1 MLKELSELPGVSGDE
16 HLVSDYIKKA
26 ISGHVSEITEDDYGN
41 LIVRKGN
48 PTRPRIMLA
57 AHMDEVGFMITGI
70 DKGGLLKFKTIGLS
84 PQVVPGKRV
93 IIGRNRVPGVIGNK
107 PIHQSKKE
115 DLEKIQ
121 EIKTLSIDIGTN
133 SKETAQ
139 KIVDI
144 GALGTFDTD
153 FREQGDF
160 IYGKAFDNRLGCYIL
175 VQMILR
181 TDLPLYYAFT
191 VQEEAGLR
199 GARIAAYRISPD
211 LGIAVDTTSS
221 GEWPSEKDVPLYP
234 ELGKGPAL
242 TITDSSLICDR
253 NLVRLIEKTATDH
266 NLPYQFKRPM
276 IGGTDAGPIHLTK
289 EGVPCAVVAVPARY
303 IHSPMSIASKKDVD
317 TEIELLSLTVGNM
330 LNEYAVKS
338 QPVV

>member
-16 HLVSDYIKKA
+16 HLVSDYIKNA

-41 LIVRKGN
+41 LIVRKGD
-48 PTRPRIMLA
+48 PARPRIMLA
-57 AHMDEVGFMITGI
+57 AHMDEVGFMITGAE
-70 DKGGLLKFKTIGLS
+70 KSGLLKFKTIGLS

-93 IIGRNRVPGVIGNK
+93 IIGRSKVPGVIGNK
-107 PIHQSKKE
+107 PVHHSKKE

-121 EIKTLSIDIGTN
+121 EIKTLSIDIGAN
-133 SKETAQ
+133 SKETAL
-139 KIVDI
+139 KIVEI
-144 GALGTFDTD
+144 GELGTFDTD
-153 FREQGDF
+153 FREQGDM
-160 IYGKAFDNRLGCYIL
+160 IYGKAFDNRLGCYML
-175 VQMILR
+175 VQMMLQ

-199 GARIAAYRISPD
+199 GARIAAYRVSPD

-253 NLVRLIEKTATDH
+253 DLVQLIQKTARDH
-266 NLPYQFKRPM
+266 NLPYQIKRPM
-276 IGGTDAGPIHLTK
+276 IGGTDAGPIHLTR
-289 EGVPCAVVAVPARY
+289 GGIPSAVVAVPARY
-303 IHSPMSIASKKDVD
+303 IHSPMSIASKQDVD
-317 TEIELLSLTVGNM
+317 TGIKLLSLSVENM
-330 LNEYAVKS
+330 LKEYAVKS
-338 QPVV
+338 